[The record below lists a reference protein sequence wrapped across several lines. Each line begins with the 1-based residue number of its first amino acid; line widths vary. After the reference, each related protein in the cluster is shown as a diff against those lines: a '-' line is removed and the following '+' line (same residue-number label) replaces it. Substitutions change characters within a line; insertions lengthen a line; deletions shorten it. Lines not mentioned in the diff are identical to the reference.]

1 MVLRAG
7 ILMLDFGLVL
17 ARDLAQRRGC
27 RVRDVWF
34 DLRTARTMRQLATSV
49 VGSIWSADAPI
60 AYEMLTERRLE
71 MRFGRIRSCYDNAQ
85 MTVGDYL
92 RASCFVSQCEKKKW
106 IKTDQTESPEKLHQ
120 NTFCSIASQAFQ
132 SVVKL
137 SSMTSGR
144 TRAELQSMFNLS
156 LTEHYMDE
164 EEEEDMIAG
173 DKPVWNNMGIF
184 LDGV

>member
-1 MVLRAG
+1 
-7 ILMLDFGLVL
+7 MLDFGLVL

-27 RVRDVWF
+27 KVRDLWM
-34 DLRTARTMRQLATSV
+34 DMRTARTMRQLGTSV
-49 VGSIWSADAPI
+49 VGSIWSADAPV

-71 MRFGRIRSCYDNAQ
+71 TRFGRIRACYDNAQ
-85 MTVGDYL
+85 MSIADYL

-106 IKTDQTESPEKLHQ
+106 MQQDKPQQTEAPEKLHQ
-120 NTFCSIASQAFQ
+120 NTFCSIASRAFQ

-137 SSMTSGR
+137 SSMASGR

-156 LTEHYMDE
+156 LTEHYMEE

-173 DKPVWNNMGIF
+173 NQPVSNNMRHVF
-184 LDGV
+184 WDVV

>member
-17 ARDLAQRRGC
+17 ARDLAQRRGR

-92 RASCFVSQCEKKKW
+92 RASCFVSQCEKKSGLRLTRQKVQRNYTK
-106 IKTDQTESPEKLHQ
+106 ILSVPSHRRH
-120 NTFCSIASQAFQ
+120 SSQ
-132 SVVKL
+132 L
-137 SSMTSGR
+137 SSC
-144 TRAELQSMFNLS
+144 RA
-156 LTEHYMDE
+156 
-164 EEEEDMIAG
+164 
-173 DKPVWNNMGIF
+173 
-184 LDGV
+184 